1 MSTRVGVAEVAGRP
15 NGRIA
20 VVSGASAGVGRATAR
35 EFARRGYTV
44 ALLARGQAGLEA
56 AAEEARAEG
65 VAALPLRVDVS
76 DAEAVR
82 GALAQVE
89 SELGPVDVWVNC
101 VLATV
106 ISPFMEVEPEEYRRV
121 TDVCYHGYV
130 YGTQAALE
138 RMLPRDR
145 GVIVQVGSAL
155 AYRGIPLQAAYCGAK
170 HAIRGFT
177 DSVRAELIHR
187 GSGVRVTEVHLP
199 AVNTPQF
206 TWTRAH
212 LDGRRPR
219 PVAPVYQPEV
229 AARAIVWGAEH
240 PRRRRY
246 WVGVSTVATVLG
258 QRFAPRVLDW
268 QLGLTGRKSQVRD
281 AHPPARDNLFRPLD
295 GEHDFGAHGEFD
307 DESRESSLLQE
318 LSQRRSTV
326 ALLGAAGF
334 AVGAAGYAVARGAH
348 RRP

>member
-1 MSTRVGVAEVAGRP
+1 MGAD
-15 NGRIA
+15 GRIA
-20 VVSGASAGVGRATAR
+20 VISGASAGVGRATAR
-35 EFARRGYTV
+35 EFARKGYHV
-44 ALLARGQAGLEA
+44 ALMSRGQAGLEA
-56 AAEEARAEG
+56 AAQEARAEG
-65 VAALPLRVDVS
+65 VSAMSLQVDVS

-82 GALAQVE
+82 AALDRVE
-89 SELGPVDVWVNC
+89 TGMGPVDVWVNC
-101 VLATV
+101 AFATV
-106 ISPFMEVEPEEYRRV
+106 IAPFMDVEPEEYHRV

-130 YGTQAALE
+130 HGTRAALQ

-155 AYRGIPLQAAYCGAK
+155 AYRGIALQAAYCGAK

-187 GSGVRVTEVHLP
+187 GSNVRVTEVHLP

-206 TWTRAH
+206 TWARAR
-212 LDGRRPR
+212 LDGHRPR

-229 AARAIVWGAEH
+229 ASQAIVWAAEH

-246 WVGVSTVATVLG
+246 WVGISTAATVLG
-258 QRFAPRVLDW
+258 QRFAPRLVDW
-268 QLGLTGRKSQVRD
+268 QQGITGRRSQTRD
-281 AHPPARDNLFRPLD
+281 APPPARDNLFRPLD
-295 GEHDFGAHGEFD
+295 DTRDFGAHGEFD

-318 LSQRRSTV
+318 LSQRRRTA

-334 AVGAAGYAVARGAH
+334 AAGAAGFAAAH
-348 RRP
+348 SIRRRP